1 MKYSKII
8 LLLTVLMTMSLITK
22 AQVETDVKKSEKDSK
37 AQEILALARKAIY
50 KDIKSEQI
58 KSFHFETKG
67 TLVTESTVKVE
78 GTDNPTTT
86 KVRLDFEENIFVDLV
101 DKIKYTVVTR
111 EADKNPME
119 NFTTVTMILNGD
131 NVFFDTKQIA
141 DGKLV
146 DINAILNSENIPEA
160 TKKSIREQQKK
171 LKEAVTKESIKN
183 KVADIMLPYLLH
195 NPWEKDSFIY
205 VGKAEAEGTKAD
217 VLELQSPLHKIRFF
231 FDEKTHL
238 LLLMTKKVE
247 AKKEEITGQDVSA
260 KTSYYLSNY
269 KLKSG
274 VMVAHKINVENNST
288 ISKKN
293 GDKNILTKI
302 KAVSEAAT
310 EKFEINPVLKAE
322 VFAQK

>member
-50 KDIKSEQI
+50 KDIEPEQI
-58 KSFHFETKG
+58 KSFHFEIK
-67 TLVTESTVKVE
+67 STVFTDSKVKVE
-78 GTDNPTTT
+78 GADKPTTT
-86 KVRLDFEENIFVDLV
+86 KVRFDIEEVMFVDLPS
-101 DKIKYTVVTR
+101 KIKYAAVTR

-146 DINAILNSENIPEA
+146 DINAVLNSENIPEA
-160 TKKSIREQQKK
+160 TKKSIREQQEKARAAIT
-171 LKEAVTKESIKN
+171 EEYIKG
-183 KVADIMLPYLLH
+183 KVSERTLHHLLY
-195 NPWEKDSFIY
+195 NPWEEESFSY

-217 VLELQSPLHKIRFF
+217 VLELQLSPSNKVRFF

-238 LLLMTKKVE
+238 LLLTIQEVDEKYTKGKV
-247 AKKEEITGQDVSA
+247 
-260 KTSYYLSNY
+260 SYYFADY

-274 VMVAHKINVENNST
+274 VLVAHKINLESENTVNREL
-288 ISKKN
+288 
-293 GDKNILTKI
+293 GGKNISTDVKL
-302 KAVSEAAT
+302 VSEMTT